1 MKANKEQ
8 QEIINTING
17 QIVVIA
23 CPGSGKTTTSLSRI
37 HHMIAACGIE
47 PSKILMVTFSSAA
60 AKEMAERYRRKFGND
75 SVTFSTIHSMCLRI
89 LEKYAGYNKS
99 CILSDSESYFYEQLR
114 EHPEINDRE
123 EFVNGLI
130 TEISVVKNNRPN
142 MAKYQPK
149 CCKSKALFM
158 NLYKHYEAYKENLGL
173 IDFDDMLLKAYDIM
187 KNDKKCLKELR
198 EQYQY
203 IQVDE
208 YQDTNFLQRD
218 ILYLLAGEN
227 GNLAVVGDDDQ
238 SIYGFRGAQPSIMLN
253 FKKDYPSAKE
263 IYLSTNYRSCRGIVS
278 IADRLI
284 QNNKMR
290 FKKDFIAFKKEKGQI
305 EYIEGETKEEQ
316 LYKVYNKI
324 QTLLNNGVDPNTIAV
339 LYRTNK
345 EAEAMAN
352 YFLGHNIPFYSNEK
366 IPNKYEHWLF
376 YDIKAY
382 YNLANHKVK
391 EKVDIARVINH
402 PNRYLNHYRY
412 ILSGLDQSKMRKVA
426 YETCQKQWLR
436 NNALD
441 QITNF
446 LYLLSQLKDIPPT
459 DFLRKLYGVGGYKKY
474 LKDYAE
480 FRNVPIDELE
490 NIWMEYVKDAEK
502 YNDWKAWS
510 IYILHYKAALK
521 EALKERNGIA
531 LSSMHGSKGLEW
543 DYVFMI
549 NCVEGNCPFKKDDE
563 TPVDMEEERRL
574 FYVAITRAK
583 QYLYLCS
590 YKTKG
595 KEVIKPSP
603 FLIKEAL

>member
-1 MKANKEQ
+1 
-8 QEIINTING
+8 
-17 QIVVIA
+17 
-23 CPGSGKTTTSLSRI
+23 
-37 HHMIAACGIE
+37 
-47 PSKILMVTFSSAA
+47 
-60 AKEMAERYRRKFGND
+60 
-75 SVTFSTIHSMCLRI
+75 
-89 LEKYAGYNKS
+89 
-99 CILSDSESYFYEQLR
+99 
-114 EHPEINDRE
+114 
-123 EFVNGLI
+123 
-130 TEISVVKNNRPN
+130 

-158 NLYKHYEAYKENLGL
+158 NLYKHYETYKENLEL

-218 ILYLLAGEN
+218 ILYLLAGKN

-253 FKKDYPSAKE
+253 FKKDYPAAKE
-263 IYLSTNYRSCRGIVS
+263 IYLSTNYRSCKGIVS

-305 EYIEGETKEEQ
+305 EYIEGDTKEEQ